1 MSYRTE
7 ISKILKEDFRIRK
20 KKAFIK
26 QRHNYNWQNCGM
38 FQKTLQ
44 ITSCVESQQSL
55 EKN

>member
-7 ISKILKEDFRIRK
+7 ISKIEKE
-20 KKAFIK
+20 KAFIK